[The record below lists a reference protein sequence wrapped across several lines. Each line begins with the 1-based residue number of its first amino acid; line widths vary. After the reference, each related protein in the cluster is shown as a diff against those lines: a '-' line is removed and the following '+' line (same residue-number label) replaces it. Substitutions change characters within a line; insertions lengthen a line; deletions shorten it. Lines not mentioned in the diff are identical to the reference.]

1 MGKNREPLKYVYGPV
16 SSWRLGASLGID
28 PISEK
33 TKICTYDCVYC
44 QLGRTDSF
52 TDGRTRFV
60 ETAEIIKELR
70 SIGDVK
76 ADFITFSGRGEPTLA
91 ENLGQ
96 MIRAVRKARKE
107 KIAVITNS
115 SLLCRDDVQ
124 EDLMGADIVIAKL
137 DAHSK
142 ALFED
147 MNRPMETIKFDAVVS
162 GLKDFRKRF
171 KGSVELQIMFTAANR
186 GYAGEIASLCREIS
200 PDRVYLNTPLR
211 HCESTIVTEQEMG
224 QIEAH
229 FGGLE
234 AMSVY
239 RAEKRAVTPIS
250 TAETMLR
257 RGKSFK

>member
-1 MGKNREPLKYVYGPV
+1 MKYVYGPV
-16 SSWRLGASLGID
+16 PSWRLGASLGID

-52 TDGRTRFV
+52 ADGRTEFV
-60 ETAEIIKELR
+60 RTEEIVKELR
-70 SIGDVK
+70 SLGAVK

-96 MIRAVRKARKE
+96 MIRAAKNARKE

-115 SLLCRDDVQ
+115 SLMYRDDVQ
-124 EDLMGADIVIAKL
+124 EDLMGADIVVAKL

-142 ALFED
+142 ALFGE
-147 MNRPMETIKFDAVVS
+147 MNRPMETIDFDTVIS

-171 KGSVELQIMFTAANR
+171 KGSLDLQIMFTSVNR
-186 GYAGEIASLCREIS
+186 GYALEIASVARQIC
-200 PDRVYLNTPLR
+200 PDKVYLNTPLR
-211 HCESTIVTEQEMG
+211 HCESTVVTEREMG
-224 QIEAH
+224 RIEGH

-234 AMSVY
+234 AVSVY
-239 RAEKRAVTPIS
+239 RAEKRTATPIS
-250 TAETMLR
+250 SAETMLR
-257 RGKSFK
+257 RGKPRHK

>member
-1 MGKNREPLKYVYGPV
+1 MGKNRGTLKYIYGPV
-16 SSWRLGASLGID
+16 PSWRLGASLGID

-52 TDGRTRFV
+52 ADGRTEFV
-60 ETAEIIKELR
+60 RTGEIMEELR
-70 SIGDVK
+70 SIGAVK

-96 MIRAVRKARKE
+96 MIRAVKNVRRE
-107 KIAVITNS
+107 RIAVITNS
-115 SLLCRDDVQ
+115 SLMDRDDVQ
-124 EDLMGADIVIAKL
+124 EDLMRADIVVAKL

-142 ALFED
+142 ALFGE
-147 MNRPMETIKFDAVVS
+147 MNRPMETIDYNAVIS

-171 KGSVELQIMFTAANR
+171 KGSLELQIMFTSVNR
-186 GYAGEIASLCREIS
+186 GYAPEIASIARQVC
-200 PDRVYLNTPLR
+200 PDKVYLNTPLR
-211 HCESTIVTEQEMG
+211 HCESTVVTEQEMR

-234 AMSVY
+234 IMSVY
-239 RAEKRAVTPIS
+239 RAAKKAVTPIS

-257 RGKSFK
+257 RGKPFK